1 MASHEV
7 QILQESIKE
16 QFQKSEDVVFKE
28 LHTNEK
34 YIEVFYI
41 KTICDEGQMQT
52 FLIKPFFEIISARG
66 FLNYLQSHPK
76 IAPFESQQKTVNEVI
91 QGAAVLFYQEE
102 IFLLDTKVDKNSS
115 VIDTTVETTILG
127 PQSGFSESLP
137 TNIGLIRNRYPALS
151 LKVDSM
157 KMGTISNT
165 SVNLLY
171 DSKKVDKD
179 TLEKVKQFL
188 SSIQI
193 EMFQSG
199 EQLLDF
205 TKKSQR
211 SLFPTLMVTE
221 RPDRTAIN
229 LAAGKVI
236 ILVAGS
242 PFAVI
247 MPTVMKDLM
256 ASMADIY
263 QTFWIGKF
271 LLLLRYLALMTTI
284 TLPGLYVALT
294 SYNPEVFRVQLALS
308 VAGSRHAVPYP
319 SFIEVF
325 LMLIMM
331 ELLLEASI
339 RLPKAIG
346 PTATTVGGLIL
357 GQAAT
362 DAGLVSNIM
371 IIIVSLGAISN
382 FVIPVNTFS
391 FAVRISKYFILAL
404 SIFFGLVGVIIGLFM
419 LISYMVS
426 LDSFGKPFLTLKEE
440 KLT

>member
-1 MASHEV
+1 MTA
-7 QILQESIKE
+7 LQVRLIKESIKG

-34 YIEVFYI
+34 FIEVFYI
-41 KTICDEGQMQT
+41 KTISDEAQLQT
-52 FLIKPFFEIISARG
+52 FLIKPFFEISTAQG
-66 FLNYLQSHPK
+66 FLHYLQSLPK
-76 IAPFESQQKTVNEVI
+76 ISPFESQQTTVNEVI
-91 QGAAVLFYQEE
+91 QGAAVLIYQEK
-102 IFLLDTKVDKNSS
+102 IFILDTKADKNTS

-151 LKVDSM
+151 LMIESM
-157 KMGTISNT
+157 KVGTISNT

-171 DSKKVDKD
+171 DLEKADKD
-179 TLEKVKQFL
+179 TVKKVKEFL
-188 SSIQI
+188 SAIQI

-205 TKKSQR
+205 TKKNHR
-211 SLFPTLMVTE
+211 TLFPTLMVTE
-221 RPDRTAIN
+221 RPDRSAVN

-236 ILVAGS
+236 LLVAGS

-263 QTFWIGKF
+263 QTYWIGKF
-271 LLLLRYLALMTTI
+271 LLLLRYLALFTTI

-325 LMLIMM
+325 LMLVMM

-339 RLPKAIG
+339 RLPTAIG

-357 GQAAT
+357 GQSAT
-362 DAGLVSNIM
+362 AAGLVSNIM

-382 FVIPVNTFS
+382 FVIPINTFS

-404 SIFFGLVGVIIGLFM
+404 SIFLGLVGVIIGLFM
-419 LISYMVS
+419 LIAYMVS

-440 KLT
+440 N

>member
-1 MASHEV
+1 MASYEV
-7 QILQESIKE
+7 QTLQESIKE

-76 IAPFESQQKTVNEVI
+76 ISPFESQQKTVNEVI
-91 QGAAVLFYQEE
+91 QGAAVLFYQEG
-102 IFLLDTKVDKNSS
+102 IFLLDTKVDKNIS

-151 LKVDSM
+151 LMVDSM

-179 TLEKVKQFL
+179 TLVKVKQFL

-199 EQLLDF
+199 EQLQDF

-229 LAAGKVI
+229 L
-236 ILVAGS
+236 
-242 PFAVI
+242 
-247 MPTVMKDLM
+247 
-256 ASMADIY
+256 DI
-263 QTFWIGKF
+263 
-271 LLLLRYLALMTTI
+271 
-284 TLPGLYVALT
+284 
-294 SYNPEVFRVQLALS
+294 
-308 VAGSRHAVPYP
+308 RH
-319 SFIEVF
+319 
-325 LMLIMM
+325 
-331 ELLLEASI
+331 
-339 RLPKAIG
+339 RG
-346 PTATTVGGLIL
+346 H
-357 GQAAT
+357 
-362 DAGLVSNIM
+362 
-371 IIIVSLGAISN
+371 
-382 FVIPVNTFS
+382 
-391 FAVRISKYFILAL
+391 
-404 SIFFGLVGVIIGLFM
+404 
-419 LISYMVS
+419 
-426 LDSFGKPFLTLKEE
+426 
-440 KLT
+440 